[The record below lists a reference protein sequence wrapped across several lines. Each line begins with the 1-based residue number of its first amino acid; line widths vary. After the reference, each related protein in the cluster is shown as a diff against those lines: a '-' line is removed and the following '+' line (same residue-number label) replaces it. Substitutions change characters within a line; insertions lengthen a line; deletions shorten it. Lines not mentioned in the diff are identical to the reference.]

1 MPRKRTAPPPPSMFQ
16 SGEDLPLFTGEA
28 PRPAKCGEF
37 KPRDYQRQPAL
48 FDIRPRIGQTDPTY
62 TPNEEI

>member
-16 SGEDLPLFTGEA
+16 AGEDLPLFTGEA
-28 PRPAKCGEF
+28 PRAPWRGEF
-37 KPRDYQRQPAL
+37 KPRDYTRQESL
-48 FDIRPRIGQTDPTY
+48 FDIRPRIGQSDPTY